1 MKKGIS
7 GLKFRH
13 FCFCFCFF
21 AKFCNQTDS
30 RVLISNMTI
39 IFLKFLFQK
48 YLKRTFLVP
57 NLDITVFRKIL
68 QIDRFE
74 DADSKYGNSFFQILT
89 QKYPTKIFLVPNLSI
104 FIFSQNFQI
113 PVQKYR
119 NHVFLVP
126 NLRFLVLHQTLQQD
140 KFKDADFKYDNN
152 FLKLMSKKYP
162 NKAFWV
168 PISGIF
174 IFSKN
179 FAIRQIPRS

>member
-1 MKKGIS
+1 MQLDRFESADFKYD
-7 GLKFRH
+7 
-13 FCFCFCFF
+13 
-21 AKFCNQTDS
+21 N
-30 RVLISNMTI
+30 N
-39 IFLKFLFQK
+39 FLKFLFQK

-74 DADSKYGNSFFQILT
+74 DPDSKYGNSFFQILT

-119 NHVFLVP
+119 NQVFLVP

-140 KFKDADFKYDNN
+140 KFKDTDFKYDDM
-152 FLKLMSKKYP
+152 FFK
-162 NKAFWV
+162 FQ
-168 PISGIF
+168 
-174 IFSKN
+174 SKN
-179 FAIRQIPRS
+179 TQVRHFWY

>member
-1 MKKGIS
+1 M
-7 GLKFRH
+7 
-13 FCFCFCFF
+13 
-21 AKFCNQTDS
+21 
-30 RVLISNMTI
+30 
-39 IFLKFLFQK
+39 
-48 YLKRTFLVP
+48 VP

-119 NHVFLVP
+119 NQVFLVP

-140 KFKDADFKYDNN
+140 KFKDADFKYDDNV
-152 FLKLMSKKYP
+152 FQIPVEKYPSKTFLVLKLC
-162 NKAFWV
+162 N
-168 PISGIF
+168 
-174 IFSKN
+174 
-179 FAIRQIPRS
+179 